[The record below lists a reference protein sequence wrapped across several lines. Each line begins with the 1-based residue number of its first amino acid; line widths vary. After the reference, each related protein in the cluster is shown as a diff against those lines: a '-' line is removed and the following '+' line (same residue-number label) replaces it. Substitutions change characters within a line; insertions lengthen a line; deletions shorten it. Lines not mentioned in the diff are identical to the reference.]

1 MIRHLVFYLLV
12 VTLGGCASSPQPTEH
27 RAVVGGGSWGRNHAQ
42 PVAGVSSSWNSGVES
57 TVVWTP
63 SIYTDG
69 SLKDEW
75 GSFAVE
81 FEIPIWS
88 RSEK

>member
-1 MIRHLVFYLLV
+1 MIHRLIACLAVLV
-12 VTLGGCASSPQPTEH
+12 LGGCANSPKPTEH

-42 PVAGVSSSWNSGVES
+42 PVAGVSSSWDSGVES
-57 TVVWTP
+57 SVVWTP

-88 RSEK
+88 AGQR